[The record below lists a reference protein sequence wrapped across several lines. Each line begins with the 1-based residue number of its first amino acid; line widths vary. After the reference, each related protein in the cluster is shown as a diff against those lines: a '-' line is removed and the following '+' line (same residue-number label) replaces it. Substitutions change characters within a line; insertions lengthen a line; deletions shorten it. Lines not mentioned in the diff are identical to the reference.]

1 MANIEKIT
9 LPDNTT
15 YDIKD
20 ANALPKS
27 AGSSNPI
34 TGDLYMASGTQ
45 RIGGHPIISHSTADS
60 ITCPAD
66 TGTAIESLTGLD
78 SDGIYLVTGYTT
90 YTPSATGI
98 QYRLSLVGG
107 TYPYTVSAHST
118 GSGTSHYV
126 TITGIMT
133 GTTSV
138 VFNCK
143 PNHGSANCT
152 CSGRIITAV
161 RLA

>member
-9 LPDNTT
+9 LPNNTT

-27 AGSSNPI
+27 AGSSNPL

-60 ITCPAD
+60 ITCPPD

-78 SDGIYLVTGYTT
+78 SDGIYLVTATT
-90 YTPSATGI
+90 SYNPSAAGTQFRFSI
-98 QYRLSLVGG
+98 VGG
-107 TYPYTVSAHST
+107 TYPYTQATHST
-118 GSGTSHYV
+118 VQNTTHMVSVS
-126 TITGIMT
+126 GIMT

-143 PNHGSANCT
+143 PQSLTTTCT
-152 CSGRIITAV
+152 CDTRIITAV